1 MNNLVN
7 SKITLVVPATAVG
20 TTSIVG
26 TTLDMSG
33 FEGVEFI
40 LLAGTLTDGV
50 AAVKAGSGALANG
63 SDAQDLAGTSTSL
76 PNTDDG
82 DVAALDLYRPLD
94 RFVTP
99 TVVRGGSTGGVI
111 NGVIAIQYGA
121 HVKPT
126 TQDATTVP
134 VSKTVISPVYGT
146 A

>member
-1 MNNLVN
+1 MNHLVN
-7 SKITLVVPATAVG
+7 TKLTLVVPATVVG
-20 TTSIVG
+20 TANIVG

-40 LLAGTLTDGV
+40 LLAGTITDGV
-50 AAVKAGSGALANG
+50 AEVKASSGALANG
-63 SDAQDLAGTSTSL
+63 SDAQDLAGTATSL
-76 PNTDDG
+76 SSTQDG

-94 RFVTP
+94 RYVTP
-99 TVVRGGSTGGVI
+99 VVVRGGSTGSVIGGV
-111 NGVIAIQYGA
+111 VAIQYGA
-121 HVKPT
+121 HFKPT

>member
-1 MNNLVN
+1 MNQLVN
-7 SKITLVVPATAVG
+7 TKITLVVPATAVG
-20 TTSIVG
+20 TANITG

-33 FEGVEFI
+33 FEGVEFV
-40 LLAGTLTDGV
+40 LLAGTITDGV
-50 AAVKAGSGALANG
+50 AAVKASSGAAANG

-76 PNTDDG
+76 SSTQDG

-94 RFVTP
+94 RYVTP
-99 TVVRGGSTGGVI
+99 VVVRGGATGGVI

-134 VSKTVISPVYGT
+134 VSKTVVSPAYGT